1 MRIPPLVAEYLSDP
15 PCNYH
20 RQDAFREMFAATESD
35 LKSLLGVARPDDY
48 FATQITSTGTGAN
61 EAALLAL
68 ATSGKGLIICNGFF
82 GARLVDQAVQSGL
95 DHVVLD
101 APHDRPIDPDA
112 VRACIDANP
121 GLTWA
126 FFVSHET
133 RMGLKNPIAEIGR
146 VCKEKGLL
154 VGADCISSSYAYP
167 IDIEAA
173 QLDIAT
179 SSSAKALRA
188 APGIGI
194 AFVKLDS
201 IPAMRRTRA
210 GNYYLDILS
219 ELEKQRA
226 ESQPRFA
233 QPVALHAAMRAA
245 CMNLNEI
252 GIEAH
257 HRRIRSQMD
266 TLIEQ
271 LSILGVD
278 SMLDPAHRS
287 WIAVNF
293 RLPGSISYGNFSS
306 RMIEEGYFVL
316 YGIPGDDTHFQLS
329 TIGDLSTEHID
340 GICRAFSRI
349 FEAGVSA
356 AGAATR

>member
-35 LKSLLGVARPDDY
+35 LKELLGVARPDDY
-48 FATQITSTGTGAN
+48 FAAQITCTGTGAN
-61 EAALLAL
+61 EASMMAL
-68 ATSGKGLIICNGFF
+68 ATAGKGLILCNGFF
-82 GARLVDQAVQSGL
+82 GARLVDQAVQCGI

-101 APHDRPIDPDA
+101 APHDRPLDPDA
-112 VRACIDANP
+112 VRACIDANAD
-121 GLTWA
+121 LAWV

-133 RMGLKNPIAEIGR
+133 RMGLRNPLVDIGR
-146 VCKEKGLL
+146 VCRDKGLL

-173 QLDIAT
+173 GLDIAV
-179 SSSAKALRA
+179 SSSAKALQA

-194 AFVKLDS
+194 VFVKLDVL
-201 IPAMRRTRA
+201 AALRTQRS
-210 GNYYLDILS
+210 GGYYLDLVA
-219 ELEKQRA
+219 ELDKQRA

-245 CMNLNEI
+245 CMNLRAV
-252 GIEAH
+252 GIDAH
-257 HRRIRSQMD
+257 MARIRSQMD
-266 TLIEQ
+266 ALVSH
-271 LSILGVD
+271 LADLGVE
-278 SMLDPAHRS
+278 SMLEPAYRS

-293 RLPGSISYGNFSS
+293 RLPAGETYGNFSS
-306 RMIEEGYFVL
+306 RMVQEGYFVL

-329 TIGDLSTEHID
+329 TIGDLKTEHID
-340 GICRAFSRI
+340 GVCRAFSRI
-349 FEAGVSA
+349 FDASVSA